1 SPSAPIVRRF
11 SARRSGH
18 SGLGERKSPAKESR
32 GLLRR
37 LLVHVPATHRA
48 ARADAGPKRGPDRRT
63 GPGAPRTGRD
73 GRTVEDHA
81 AAGGAGGATHHR
93 CGMRG
98 VPQGRKR
105 RPAIARQAPPGRGAD
120 GGGAIRA
127 AAPDGSVAEGRG
139 HPRHVRRSG
148 RVPRRGVSNHLGPRA
163 QAVPRTH
170 RQ

>member
-1 SPSAPIVRRF
+1 M
-11 SARRSGH
+11 
-18 SGLGERKSPAKESR
+18 
-32 GLLRR
+32 
-37 LLVHVPATHRA
+37 
-48 ARADAGPKRGPDRRT
+48 
-63 GPGAPRTGRD
+63 
-73 GRTVEDHA
+73 EDHA

-170 RQ
+170 RQAQRQTRRRTVQPTVRREARTQPGRGPHPETAPAPHTAHAIGTQRAGIRRHRPEI